1 MQLDTPP
8 TAIFCI
14 NGMMALGAIRAL
26 QRRGIR
32 VPQDV
37 SVLGFDN
44 LALSE
49 MITPALTTVD
59 QCTREIGAKAIEL
72 LTKSFADPAAPL
84 ETVRFKPKLVER
96 ESVARRP

>member
-1 MQLDTPP
+1 MQLDMPP

-14 NGMMALGAIRAL
+14 NDMMAIGAIRGL
-26 QRRGIR
+26 QNWGIR

-44 LALSE
+44 MTISK
-49 MITPALTTVD
+49 MITPALTTID
-59 QCTREIGAKAIEL
+59 QCTREIGVRA
-72 LTKSFADPAAPL
+72 KSFENPGTPL

-96 ESVARRP
+96 ESVARRS

>member
-8 TAIFCI
+8 TAISCI
-14 NGMMALGAIRAL
+14 KDMMALGAIRAL

-59 QCTREIGAKAIEL
+59 QCTLSLIHI
-72 LTKSFADPAAPL
+72 SP
-84 ETVRFKPKLVER
+84 
-96 ESVARRP
+96 